1 MSKSKRARP
10 MKARFVS
17 KTSSKAGTRKS
28 AAPHQRTRA
37 NSKQA
42 RVLALLRRPNGA
54 TIAAIMV
61 STGWQSHSV
70 RGFFAGVVR
79 KKLGS
84 RLPPRR
90 STAAGSTGSLASQ
103 LPTNLTPSQPSR
115 APDHAAA
122 PARTGRDRGRDQSH
136 PFAADRR
143 AAAAVAADVR
153 TSTCPYR
160 KSNPDVLM
168 VQTSEVCGG
177 HDTANGLHSTRR
189 WCILVQR

>member
-54 TIAAIMV
+54 TIAAPP
-61 STGWQSHSV
+61 
-70 RGFFAGVVR
+70 AGSR
-79 KKLGS
+79 TQCGGSLPAWCARSSGS

-90 STAAGSTGSLASQ
+90 STAAGSTGSLEANQ
-103 LPTNLTPSQPSR
+103 CQ
-115 APDHAAA
+115 
-122 PARTGRDRGRDQSH
+122 RT
-136 PFAADRR
+136 
-143 AAAAVAADVR
+143 
-153 TSTCPYR
+153 
-160 KSNPDVLM
+160 
-168 VQTSEVCGG
+168 
-177 HDTANGLHSTRR
+177 
-189 WCILVQR
+189 

>member
-79 KKLGS
+79 KKLG
-84 RLPPRR
+84 L
-90 STAAGSTGSLASQ
+90 TLASEKIDGGRVYRIAGGK
-103 LPTNLTPSQPSR
+103 PAANGPDPIATQPS
-115 APDHAAA
+115 A
-122 PARTGRDRGRDQSH
+122 
-136 PFAADRR
+136 
-143 AAAAVAADVR
+143 
-153 TSTCPYR
+153 
-160 KSNPDVLM
+160 
-168 VQTSEVCGG
+168 
-177 HDTANGLHSTRR
+177 
-189 WCILVQR
+189 